1 MAAVMAEKLPEK
13 TFGVELDIAPR
24 YRWAHLNVV
33 RSAINGKNMKHPHF
47 PETYYVLSGHTR
59 NATFN

>member
-1 MAAVMAEKLPEK
+1 MAEKLPEK

-33 RSAINGKNMKHPHF
+33 ASALGGIEHTHF
-47 PETYYVLSGHTR
+47 PETYYVLSGHVK
-59 NATFN
+59 NATFSD

>member
-1 MAAVMAEKLPEK
+1 MAEKLPEK

-33 RSAINGKNMKHPHF
+33 ASALGGIEHTHF

-59 NATFN
+59 NAAFN